1 MVDIFKNSYLAI
13 LLDLR
18 QVLFDLLFAHIVFPL
33 KAGFSKGLLFRFAP
47 VRVYQQLK
55 KKVKNWN
62 FIKIFEGFEETEQ
75 SGESNSHLIPKA
87 LIKID
92 FERKRPNLKGFI
104 DKFERKPGA
113 HFSRKVGAIKWR
125 QNLVKVASK
134 FGQKCGQ
141 IC

>member
-1 MVDIFKNSYLAI
+1 MLKTYLAI

-55 KKVKNWN
+55 KVKNWN

-75 SGESNSHLIPKA
+75 SGESNSHHIPKA
-87 LIKID
+87 LNQECD
-92 FERKRPNLKGFI
+92 FERKRPNLEGFI

-113 HFSRKVGAIKWR
+113 HFSRKVGAKKWR
-125 QNLVKVASK
+125 QNLVKMASK
-134 FGQKCGQ
+134 FALNIVEIWPK
-141 IC
+141 